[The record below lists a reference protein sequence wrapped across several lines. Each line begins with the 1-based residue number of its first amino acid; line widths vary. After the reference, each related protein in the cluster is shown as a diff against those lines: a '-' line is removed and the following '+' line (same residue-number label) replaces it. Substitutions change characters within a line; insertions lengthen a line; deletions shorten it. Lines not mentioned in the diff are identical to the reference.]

1 MTTSATSQST
11 YFYQAMNDAGAK
23 KMGLRAAPDEA
34 ALAQSLV
41 GDQLYLISAWR
52 VPFTSSSSGA
62 SAGAPDRA
70 ARVPLKDEVAVNE
83 QLHTLLD
90 RGVPLVEVLEVGASV
105 VSNRTKPKVL
115 RLRELVSAGSSFADA
130 CEQVGGFDPVA
141 AAVYRAAERTG
152 DLGSAAGRLA
162 EAARRRLQM
171 IGKTITVMIYPAVI
185 LTVAILILFG
195 LLAFLV
201 PSIADQI
208 EAMGSTPP
216 WYSQVVFSLG
226 RWLNENL
233 LAVLIIVAGALA
245 ISIVLK
251 GIVLGAIASVARRIG
266 AIARLLRAIE
276 LTRLFAVLGA
286 MTRSGVPLA
295 EALAFSTR
303 VISDPV
309 LRGQLEKLQQS
320 LVEGGVLRRLLEDVT
335 ALPLPTRRLL
345 IAAERGGDL
354 DSAFDGLSADMAEDV
369 ERRSSR
375 LLALLEPLIIVG
387 MFTVLG
393 PLVIAI
399 AIPLMTVSP
408 Q

>member
-1 MTTSATSQST
+1 VSTASGQST

-23 KMGLRAAPDEA
+23 KLGFQAAAGEDDLARALSDKR
-34 ALAQSLV
+34 
-41 GDQLYLISAWR
+41 LYLVSAWR
-52 VPFTSSSSGA
+52 LPFSAGA
-62 SAGAPDRA
+62 SASPDKDR
-70 ARVPLKDEVAVNE
+70 RVPLKDEAAINE
-83 QLHTLLD
+83 QMHSLLD
-90 RGVPLVEVLEVGASV
+90 RGVPLVEVLEVAATV
-105 VSNRTKPKVL
+105 VTPATRPKVVK
-115 RLRELVSAGSSFADA
+115 LRELVSAGSSFANA

-162 EAARRRLQM
+162 VAARRRMAMLS
-171 IGKTITVMIYPAVI
+171 KTITVMIYPGVI
-185 LTVAILILFG
+185 LTVATLILFG
-195 LLAFLV
+195 LLTFLV

-216 WYSQVVFSLG
+216 WYSKAIFATG
-226 RWLNENL
+226 RWMNANL
-233 LAVLIIVAGALA
+233 LPLLLLIGGAIAIAVVLRGMVLGALA
-245 ISIVLK
+245 SL
-251 GIVLGAIASVARRIG
+251 ARRVP
-266 AIARLLRAIE
+266 AVAMLLRSIE

-303 VISDPV
+303 VISDPL

-320 LVEGGVLRRLLEDVT
+320 LVDGGLLRKLLEDVT

-354 DSAFDGLSADMAEDV
+354 DSAFDSLSEDMASDV
-369 ERRSSR
+369 EQRSSR
-375 LLALLEPLIIVG
+375 LLALLEPLIIIG
-387 MFTVLG
+387 MFLLLG